1 MKEEKL
7 LLENIEKTKKK
18 SMTINR
24 SSSEG
29 KMKVVN
35 QKKDLKNRTKSNY
48 KVINKQ

>member
-7 LLENIEKTKKK
+7 LLENIEKTKK
-18 SMTINR
+18 MPLNR

-35 QKKDLKNRTKSNY
+35 QKKDVKGLSL
-48 KVINKQ
+48 IHI